1 MKKDAKIYIAG
12 HNGMVGSSIMRLLL
26 KNGYTN
32 IIFRESSELNLIN
45 QNDVKEFFI
54 EEKPEYVFLAA
65 AKVGGILSNSKY
77 KADFLY
83 DNIMIQSNIIHQA
96 YANNVKKLLFL
107 GSSCIYP
114 KLSPQPI
121 KEDYLLTD
129 SLEPTNEAYAI
140 AKIAGVKM
148 CQYYNIQYGCNFISA
163 MPTNLYGPNDSYD
176 LKNSHLIP
184 ALLRKFY
191 EAKENGCEQVC
202 LWGDGTP
209 RREFLHVDDCA
220 EACLF
225 LMKNYNDLQFIN
237 VGSGTD
243 YSIKEIAHLI
253 SEKFG
258 YYGEILFDT
267 TYPNGTPR
275 KLLDVSAINK
285 LGWKASITLE
295 SGIDMMINII
305 KDELSNFNK
314 DN

>member
-1 MKKDAKIYIAG
+1 
-12 HNGMVGSSIMRLLL
+12 
-26 KNGYTN
+26 
-32 IIFRESSELNLIN
+32 
-45 QNDVKEFFI
+45 
-54 EEKPEYVFLAA
+54 
-65 AKVGGILSNSKY
+65 
-77 KADFLY
+77 
-83 DNIMIQSNIIHQA
+83 
-96 YANNVKKLLFL
+96 
-107 GSSCIYP
+107 
-114 KLSPQPI
+114 
-121 KEDYLLTD
+121 
-129 SLEPTNEAYAI
+129 
-140 AKIAGVKM
+140 
-148 CQYYNIQYGCNFISA
+148 

-237 VGSGTD
+237 VGLGTD
-243 YSIKEIAHLI
+243 YSIKEIANLI

-275 KLLDVSAINK
+275 KLLDVSAINT
-285 LGWKASITLE
+285 LGWSASITLE

>member
-83 DNIMIQSNIIHQA
+83 ENIMIQSNIIYQA

-140 AKIAGVKM
+140 AKIAGIKM
-148 CQYYNIQYGCNFISA
+148 CQYYNVQYGCNFISA

-209 RREFLHVDDCA
+209 RREFIHVDDCA

-243 YSIKEIAHLI
+243 YTIKEIANLI

-258 YYGEILFDT
+258 YYGKILFDT

-285 LGWKASITLE
+285 LGWRASITLE
-295 SGIDMMINII
+295 SGIDMMIKII

>member
-140 AKIAGVKM
+140 AKIAGIKM
-148 CQYYNIQYGCNFISA
+148 CQYYNVQYGCNFISA

-209 RREFLHVDDCA
+209 RREFIHVDDCA

-243 YSIKEIAHLI
+243 YTIKEIANLI

-258 YYGEILFDT
+258 YYGKILFDT

-285 LGWKASITLE
+285 LGWRASITLE
-295 SGIDMMINII
+295 SGIDMMIKII

>member
-45 QNDVKEFFI
+45 QNEVKEFFI

-83 DNIMIQSNIIHQA
+83 ENIMIQSNVIYQA

-191 EAKENGCEQVC
+191 EAKENGYEQVC

-220 EACLF
+220 EACFF
-225 LMKNYNDLQFIN
+225 LMKNYNDLKFIN

-243 YSIKEIAHLI
+243 YTIKEIANLI

-258 YYGEILFDT
+258 YYGKILFDT

-285 LGWKASITLE
+285 LGWRASITLE

>member
-45 QNDVKEFFI
+45 QNEVKEFFI

-83 DNIMIQSNIIHQA
+83 ENIMIQSNVIYQA

-176 LKNSHLIP
+176 LKNSHLVP

-191 EAKENGCEQVC
+191 EAKENGYEQVC

-220 EACLF
+220 EACFF
-225 LMKNYNDLQFIN
+225 LMKNYNDLKFIN

-243 YSIKEIAHLI
+243 YSIKEIANLI

-267 TYPNGTPR
+267 TYPNGAPR
-275 KLLDVSAINK
+275 KLLDVSAINT
-285 LGWKASITLE
+285 LGWRASITLE